1 MGADLYME
9 YQMSAPDNLNKCEK
23 KVERLKFKIMRLEA
37 DIERWKTATEEAR
50 RELSLIRSGGFK

>member
-23 KVERLKFKIMRLEA
+23 KVERLKAKIEKLEA
-37 DIERWKTATEEAR
+37 EVERWKTATEEAR
-50 RELSLIRSGGFK
+50 RELSVTRSGVFK